1 VVFFKCRREIF
12 IDPPCFM
19 PYKEIAFA
27 ALPGISQLFNQIF
40 QSLSFFYSQISELV
54 RIIQLLTN

>member
-40 QSLSFFYSQISELV
+40 QELSIFYSQTSELFKN
-54 RIIQLLTN
+54 IHLLTN